1 MTVLV
6 AFLGLVDSIF
16 GTVDTAEEES
26 IGDVPDRMVVS
37 LASFTPEASPD
48 VAAIAAADS
57 VIAAEPTLRLGG
69 ELMSDAEGFG
79 VILEII
85 VLEDG
90 MWRPSIS
97 EGSVTPEPGLLL
109 AAEAAN
115 DLGVDVGDTVVLRHP
130 QRTGLASIAFVE
142 TEFPVMGIHP
152 YPIRNFT
159 YLDASHADLMGLAGI
174 TNVIQILP
182 DPSVAAI
189 DVQRELFDIPG
200 VASVQD
206 VSTTTQSIRDQLGE
220 FTSII
225 GTFIVPVVLLTMLIA
240 FLTASINLDARS
252 REHATMFAFGVRV
265 RTALAMAVTE
275 SSVIGITATAL
286 GVIGGIG
293 TLEWM
298 NRALFSST
306 LPDVGIEVTL
316 QIATV
321 ITVVVLGVVAVAIA
335 PLFTARRMRRMDLP
349 GTLRLVE

>member
-1 MTVLV
+1 
-6 AFLGLVDSIF
+6 
-16 GTVDTAEEES
+16 
-26 IGDVPDRMVVS
+26 
-37 LASFTPEASPD
+37 
-48 VAAIAAADS
+48 
-57 VIAAEPTLRLGG
+57 
-69 ELMSDAEGFG
+69 
-79 VILEII
+79 
-85 VLEDG
+85 

-225 GTFIVPVVLLTMLIA
+225 GTFIVPVVLLTVLIA

-316 QIATV
+316 QVATV